1 MENRGFEASTR
12 SEVGLA
18 SQSFSIGNFSFFKK
32 EKQTDLTECSIS
44 LLLQRSSFIDLLS
57 VEDQLLQI
65 FYEQVR
71 FLGQSAYTGFELT
84 IQKSTRL
91 S

>member
-1 MENRGFEASTR
+1 MR
-12 SEVGLA
+12 SEVGSA
-18 SQSFSIGNFSFFKK
+18 SQSLTICSFSLFKK
-32 EKQTDLTECSIS
+32 DIQTDRTECSIS

-71 FLGQSAYTGFELT
+71 LRT
-84 IQKSTRL
+84 IFNVHWI
-91 S
+91 